1 MKGLW
6 NGYRSKSKFAHWL
19 SALVVCLP
27 VAQLAYAGNQLTNF
41 VLLEK
46 ENNTYSLELTLE
58 NDDIIAEFSK
68 SNGELAINLEET
80 TIADNLVEQQSF
92 NAGVIQGIALM
103 PGDDAL
109 SISLQTTSHFG
120 YDYFQSDNLLTVDI
134 FPSLTVVK
142 SDTNTQPT
150 ATKRGNISINFQDI
164 PVRSV
169 LQILADHNGFNLVIS
184 DSVDGNLTLRL
195 DNVPWQK
202 ALETIL
208 TVKGLD
214 KRQKGDI
221 LLIAPKTEL
230 DEQERLALEKI
241 QFEREMASLRSEVI
255 QIHYASAEEFKEM
268 LEGDDEDSEESVAL
282 LSERGSV
289 AVDPRTNSLI
299 VTDLADNIEVVK
311 ALLATLDVPVNQVEI
326 EARIVTVD
334 EGTLD
339 ELGVRWGVVNQNGN
353 FTTGSTI
360 QGNWQHTDR
369 IDWLGDGEQPDTLD
383 IDDYLNVNLGAV
395 SPNASSIAFS
405 IANLGKD
412 LLLDLELSA
421 LQSENRAEIIS
432 SPRLLTTNKRAAYIE
447 QGTELPYL
455 EASSSGATAV
465 SFKKAVLSLSVTPQI
480 TPENKLV
487 LDLVVT
493 QDKPSITVKAG
504 NGEAMAINTQRIGT
518 QVLVN
523 DGETI
528 VLGGIFQ
535 HEIANIEE
543 KVPLLGDIP
552 GLGILFRRNYESM
565 GKRELLIFVTPRVMV
580 Q

>member
-6 NGYRSKSKFAHWL
+6 NESPSKRKFTYWL
-19 SALVVCLP
+19 SVLVTCLP
-27 VAQLAYAGNQLTNF
+27 IAQMAYADNLLTNIE
-41 VLLEK
+41 LLEK
-46 ENNTYSLELTLE
+46 ENNVYSLALTLE
-58 NDDIIAEFSK
+58 SAEILASFEK
-68 SNGELAINLEET
+68 SNSELAIVLKDTSVLET
-80 TIADNLVEQQSF
+80 LAEQQTVTE
-92 NAGVIQGIALM
+92 GVLQK
-103 PGDDAL
+103 
-109 SISLQTTSHFG
+109 ISLAPNEDGLAITLQATSHFG
-120 YDYFQSDNLLTVDI
+120 YDYFQADNVLTVDV

-142 SDTNTQPT
+142 SDTNTS
-150 ATKRGNISINFQDI
+150 TKPVDNGNISINFQDI

-184 DSVDGNLTLRL
+184 DSVEGSLTLRL

-255 QIHYASAEEFKEM
+255 QIRYASAEAFKEM
-268 LEGDDEDSEESVAL
+268 LEGDDEGEETVAL

-311 ALLATLDVPVNQVEI
+311 ALLTSLDIPVDQVEI

-339 ELGVRWGVVNQNGN
+339 ELGVRWGVVNQNGD
-353 FTTGSTI
+353 FTTGSSI
-360 QGNWQHTDR
+360 EGNWQHTDR
-369 IDWLGDGEQPDTLD
+369 IDWLGDGEQPDMVN

-395 SPNASSIAFS
+395 SPNATSIAFS
-405 IANLGKD
+405 IANLGRD

-432 SPRLLTTNKRAAYIE
+432 SPRLLTTNKRPAYIE

-480 TPENKLV
+480 TPDNMLV

-493 QDKPSITVKAG
+493 QDKPSVTVKAG

-535 HEIANIEE
+535 HETANIEE

-552 GLGILFRRNYESM
+552 GLGVLFRRNYESV

>member
-1 MKGLW
+1 MRKVV
-6 NGYRSKSKFAHWL
+6 HWL
-19 SALVVCLP
+19 STLAICLP
-27 VAQLAYAGNQLTNF
+27 VAQLAFASNQLNNIE
-41 VLLEK
+41 LLEK
-46 ENNTYSLELTLE
+46 ENNAYSLALTLE
-58 NDDIIAEFSK
+58 NPEILANFDKTS
-68 SNGELAINLEET
+68 SELAIVLKD
-80 TIADNLVEQQSF
+80 TIASEELAVDRAV
-92 NAGVIQGIALM
+92 NAGVLQH
-103 PGDDAL
+103 
-109 SISLQTTSHFG
+109 ISLYPKDDGLAIRLQANSHFG
-120 YDYFQSDNLLTVDI
+120 YDYFQSDNILTIDV

-142 SDTNTQPT
+142 SGDDTLAKTT
-150 ATKRGNISINFQDI
+150 DSGNISINFQDI

-184 DSVDGNLTLRL
+184 DSVEGSLTLRL

-202 ALETIL
+202 ALDTIL

-255 QIHYASAEEFKEM
+255 QIRYASAEAFKEM
-268 LEGDDEDSEESVAL
+268 LEGDDESGEETVAL

-299 VTDLADNIEVVK
+299 VTDLSDNIDVVT
-311 ALLATLDVPVNQVEI
+311 ALLASLDVPVDQVEI

-339 ELGVRWGVVNQNGN
+339 ELGVRWGVVNQNGD
-353 FTTGSTI
+353 FTTGSSI
-360 QGNWQHTDR
+360 EGNWQHTDR
-369 IDWLGDGEQPDTLD
+369 IDWLGDGEQPDMVN

-395 SPNASSIAFS
+395 SPNATSIAFS
-405 IANLGKD
+405 IANLGRD

-432 SPRLLTTNKRAAYIE
+432 SPRLLTTNKRPAYIE

-480 TPENKLV
+480 TPDNMLV

-493 QDKPSITVKAG
+493 QDKPSVTVKAG

-535 HEIANIEE
+535 HEVANIEE

-552 GLGILFRRNYESM
+552 GLGMLFRRNYESM